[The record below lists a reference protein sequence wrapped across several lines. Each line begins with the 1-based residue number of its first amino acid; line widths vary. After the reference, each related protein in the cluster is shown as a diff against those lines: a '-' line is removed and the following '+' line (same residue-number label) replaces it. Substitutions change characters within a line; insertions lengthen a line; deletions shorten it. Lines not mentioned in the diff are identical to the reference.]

1 MSKIAIAGFG
11 TVGGGVGEV
20 LRMNG
25 RQIAE
30 KLGEAIEVK
39 YVLDRSIKED
49 SPYKDKLITDF
60 AQIEKDP
67 EIKVMV
73 ETIGGCGAA
82 YEFTKKALTAGK
94 HVVTANKQLVAEHGR
109 ELLCIAAEHGVR
121 YLFEAS
127 VGGGIPILHPLMECL
142 AANKVEQIYGIMN
155 GTTNYIL
162 TRMVYEGASFA
173 DALKEAQEK
182 GYAEADPTADVEG
195 YDACRKV
202 CILADL
208 AFGKEVRPEQV
219 STCGISTVDL
229 KDVTLLHKAGYRM
242 KLLGRVLRQGD
253 AVAAYVSPHVISEE
267 NPIAR
272 VDDVFNAIVVDGNA
286 TGEVLFFGRGAGAL
300 PTASAVVSDIIN
312 IIEESAEHKSIQWD
326 EDAAMVDI
334 QELPMRYYLR
344 CSQSMENVKA
354 ALGDV
359 SVLQEGSE
367 SAFITQPI
375 SMNELKQKAAEL
387 AVCARWPV
395 LS

>member
-1 MSKIAIAGFG
+1 MIN
-11 TVGGGVGEV
+11 E
-20 LRMNG
+20 
-25 RQIAE
+25 E
-30 KLGEAIEVK
+30 KPL
-39 YVLDRSIKED
+39 
-49 SPYKDKLITDF
+49 
-60 AQIEKDP
+60 
-67 EIKVMV
+67 
-73 ETIGGCGAA
+73 
-82 YEFTKKALTAGK
+82 
-94 HVVTANKQLVAEHGR
+94 
-109 ELLCIAAEHGVR
+109 
-121 YLFEAS
+121 AS
-127 VGGGIPILHPLMECL
+127 
-142 AANKVEQIYGIMN
+142 
-155 GTTNYIL
+155 
-162 TRMVYEGASFA
+162 
-173 DALKEAQEK
+173 
-182 GYAEADPTADVEG
+182 
-195 YDACRKV
+195 
-202 CILADL
+202 
-208 AFGKEVRPEQV
+208 
-219 STCGISTVDL
+219 
-229 KDVTLLHKAGYRM
+229 
-242 KLLGRVLRQGD
+242 
-253 AVAAYVSPHVISEE
+253 
-267 NPIAR
+267 